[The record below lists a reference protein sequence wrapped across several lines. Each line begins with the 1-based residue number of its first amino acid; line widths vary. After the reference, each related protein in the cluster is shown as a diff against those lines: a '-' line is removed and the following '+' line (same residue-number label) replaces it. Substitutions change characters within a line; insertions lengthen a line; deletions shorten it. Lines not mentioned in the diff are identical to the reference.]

1 MQTVRQRVTNELA
14 AVRQRA
20 LATTDPD
27 TLVRAAAQIAEL
39 EQLATAIDS
48 YLAKVQP

>member
-1 MQTVRQRVTNELA
+1 MQTLKTTITEELA